1 MGVRKT
7 MKRMAPEDA
16 AAGLTD
22 AVAVGRVRRG
32 EREVYRTLVERYQ
45 DTLYRYAVSMVGD
58 PDTAADMVQ
67 ASFVNAYA
75 KLGKLRDDASFGG
88 WVYRMCVNRCRDHLK
103 SVRRRDVGLSETP
116 AHVLASAART
126 DYPLEHREL
135 RGQLD
140 DALAQLNDD
149 LRTAFV
155 MKHVEECSYDEM
167 ADVLGASV
175 PALKMRVHRARE
187 ALRSALE
194 EVL

>member
-1 MGVRKT
+1 MGVHET
-7 MKRMAPEDA
+7 MERMAPEDA

-22 AVAVGRVRRG
+22 AAAVGRVRRG

-45 DTLYRYAVSMVGD
+45 DSLYRYAVSMVGD

-67 ASFVNAYA
+67 ATFVNAYA
-75 KLGKLRDDASFGG
+75 KLARLRDDASFGG
-88 WVYRMCVNRCRDHLK
+88 WVYRMCMNRCRDHLK
-103 SVRRRDVGLSETP
+103 SVRRRDVGLDETP
-116 AHVLASAART
+116 AHVLASPART

-135 RGQLD
+135 RRQLD
-140 DALAQLNDD
+140 DALAILNED
-149 LRTAFV
+149 LRAAFV